1 MNDWAGLA
9 WLVVLLIANAFFVG
23 AEFAVISARRSQ
35 IEPLAERGSRSAKTA
50 LYAME
55 HATLMLATSQLGIT
69 ICSLLI
75 LNVSEPAIHHL
86 LAEPLALTGWSEGTV
101 DVIAFVIALLLVS
114 YLHVV
119 FGEMVPKNLAFSIPD
134 RAVLM
139 LAPPLVWVSKVFHPV
154 IVTLNWIANHIVRL
168 FRVEP
173 KDEAASTFTLEEV
186 ATIVNQSRMEGV
198 LNDTSGTVAA
208 AVEFTDKKAAEIAVP
223 LAGLVTLPHTT
234 TPDEI
239 ERAVAKHGFSRYVIV
254 GDDGAPLGY
263 VHLKDILRAAEG
275 RMPRPT
281 SRARSRRSASTT
293 WCRCSRPPISRTH
306 WRSCAVPAG
315 TWRRCAT
322 RMARRPRCSSWRTS
336 SRSSSGRCRTPPAAA
351 CADPG
356 TVGSSSER
364 SETKRAERPGDVR
377 RVSSRSLRSLAQRP
391 VAGVRFVSLAQRGG
405 ATVRCHT
412 RARRYCFGQ

>member
-1 MNDWAGLA
+1 MSDWAGIA
-9 WLVVLLIANAFFVG
+9 WLVVLLAFNAFFVG

-86 LAEPLALTGWSEGTV
+86 LAGPLGLTGLSAAAV
-101 DVIAFVIALLLVS
+101 DAIGFAVALVLVS

-119 FGEMVPKNLAFSIPD
+119 FGEMVPKNLAFSVPD

-139 LAPPLVWVSKVFHPV
+139 LATPLVWLSRLFHPV
-154 IVTLNWIANHIVRL
+154 IVSLNWISNHVVRL

-186 ATIVNQSRMEGV
+186 ATIVNQSRIEGV
-198 LNDTSGTVAA
+198 LDDSAGTVAA
-208 AVEFTDKKAAEIAVP
+208 AVEFTDKKAAEVALP
-223 LAGLVTLPHTT
+223 LSDLVTLPETT

-239 ERAVAKHGFSRYVIV
+239 ERAVSKHGFSRYVIV
-254 GDDGAPLGY
+254 DEVGEPVGY

-275 RMPRPT
+275 PDAATDVARQIATKRIHHMVPVLESTDLEDALAVMR
-281 SRARSRRSASTT
+281 RAGRHLAQVRDDAGRTT
-293 WCRCSRPPISRTH
+293 
-306 WRSCAVPAG
+306 AVLFLEDIIEELIG
-315 TWRRCAT
+315 EVQDAT
-322 RMARRPRCSSWRTS
+322 RRR
-336 SRSSSGRCRTPPAAA
+336 G
-351 CADPG
+351 
-356 TVGSSSER
+356 
-364 SETKRAERPGDVR
+364 
-377 RVSSRSLRSLAQRP
+377 
-391 VAGVRFVSLAQRGG
+391 
-405 ATVRCHT
+405 
-412 RARRYCFGQ
+412 Y